1 MIVLPDNGGL
11 SITSA
16 TRELA
21 HAWHQR
27 GNQDDTPNQER
38 LSCDQRFFGFVAE
51 WLQQGR
57 TPLEDQMLQTF
68 LRHVEGYRTDLL
80 VDFLWAGVTQRQH
93 KGPLVYWLPNKFG
106 SHLFCEQDIHLI
118 DDLEDKA
125 LCPLYKLTAEGVQL
139 VVPTAKEWKKV
150 WKV

>member
-11 SITSA
+11 PISTG

-21 HAWHQR
+21 NKWHEAKGR
-27 GNQDDTPNQER
+27 
-38 LSCDQRFFGFVAE
+38 SAQRFFGFVAE
-51 WLQQGR
+51 WLEQGH
-57 TPLEDQMLQTF
+57 TALEDQMLQTF
-68 LRHVEGYRTDLL
+68 LKHVEGYRTDLL
-80 VDFLWAGVTQRQH
+80 VDFLWAGATQRQH

-125 LCPLYKLTAEGVQL
+125 LCPLYKLTAEGVKL